1 MVSTWVKILL
11 ESDAPQVKG
20 RALKNAGPAYSS
32 DPDLLVKAKE
42 SLKTEEDPYI
52 IYCTLDGLP
61 STTFEEEK
69 IIAYVQGLVNHENA
83 RLSKYANYLPETVIK

>member
-1 MVSTWVKILL
+1 MP

-20 RALKNAGPAYSS
+20 RALKNAVPAYSS
-32 DPDLLVKAKE
+32 NPELLEKSIE

-61 STTFEEEK
+61 STTFENEE
-69 IIAYVQGLVNHENA
+69 IITYVQGLVNHENA
-83 RLSKYANYLPETVIK
+83 RLSKYASYLLETVIK